1 MAKKINSEHTI
12 KNLTSNLNITLGTS
26 NKKNPEVIYTAL
38 TTYITPLSEDF
49 DEEFLLKFD
58 KNIKT
63 YLKTLFAQT
72 NICYNETIVVVDV
85 ASNRMMYGKPSFLD
99 IQIHLKPKKETLIS
113 HKNSFKTISEVI
125 YNNFS
130 LNIAK
135 YVERMLTEKGF
146 QLSKTKSKTIYREM

>member
-1 MAKKINSEHTI
+1 MPFLCIAS
-12 KNLTSNLNITLGTS
+12 
-26 NKKNPEVIYTAL
+26 PPFEVV
-38 TTYITPLSEDF
+38 YILYNRDNDLSTVFVKFPLPF
-49 DEEFLLKFD
+49 IF
-58 KNIKT
+58 
-63 YLKTLFAQT
+63 
-72 NICYNETIVVVDV
+72 
-85 ASNRMMYGKPSFLD
+85 PSFLD